1 MKHSRLVAAAAVTA
15 LALGIAGCAGGGDSG
30 GSGEA
35 EGPVTLE
42 WWTWWGNA
50 ETYAEAWNAEN
61 PDIQVKVNNVGIGE
75 EQTAKLLAAIRAGEG
90 PDLALAEYQTLPSYV
105 VSGIARDITEYVGDA
120 KDQFTDPVWG
130 LTTLEG
136 VTYGVPVDLGPMM
149 LFYRP
154 DLFETYGIE
163 VPETWD
169 DYRSAAEAVKAQD
182 PSVYMNVFSPIDA
195 GKFAGLTQQA
205 GAQWWTVDDGTWSV
219 DINGAESKKVAD
231 YWQGLIEDDLVSAQP
246 WWTPEFYKLVAD
258 GKVLSFPA
266 GAWLGGSNFVTNIGP
281 EQAGLWRAA
290 PLPVWDAGDPTGYMG
305 SSTIVVTE
313 TSKHPEQAAEFITWL
328 GATSGGSEQLFNVG
342 APIASSVGLEAYL
355 DEPGREGS
363 IVQGQE
369 GYYALFSDVL
379 SNTADVT
386 YGPNSVAT
394 FTSYRDEI
402 GRALRDGTSFADA
415 LDAVQKATV
424 TELETSGFDVE

>member
-1 MKHSRLVAAAAVTA
+1 VA
-15 LALGIAGCAGGGDSG
+15 LALSLGACASSPDSAAP
-30 GSGEA
+30 EPA
-35 EGPVTLE
+35 EGPITLE

-50 ETYAEAWNAEN
+50 EAYVDAWNAEN
-61 PDIQVKVNNVGIGE
+61 PDVQVKVNNVGIGE
-75 EQTAKLLAAIRAGEG
+75 EQTAKLLAAVRAGEG
-90 PDLALAEYQTLPSYV
+90 PDLALAEYQSLPSYV
-105 VSGIARDITEYVGDA
+105 VSGIARDITEYVADA
-120 KDQFTDPVWG
+120 EGQFTEAVWG

-154 DLFETYGIE
+154 DLFESFGIDI
-163 VPETWD
+163 PETWE
-169 DYRSAAEAVKAQD
+169 DYRAAAEAVNAQD
-182 PSVYMNVFSPIDA
+182 PSVFMNVFSPIDA
-195 GKFAGLTQQA
+195 GKFAGLAQQA
-205 GAQWWTVDDGTWSV
+205 GAQWWTVDEGTWSV
-219 DINGAESKKVAD
+219 DINGPESKKVAD
-231 YWQGLIEDDLVSAQP
+231 YWQGLIDDGLVSAQP
-246 WWTPEFYKLVAD
+246 WWTPEFYKLVAE

-313 TSKHPEQAAEFITWL
+313 TSEHPAEAASFVKWL
-328 GATSGGSEQLFNVG
+328 GATAGGSEQLYNVG
-342 APIASSVGLEAYL
+342 APIASTAGLEAYL

-363 IVQGQE
+363 IVEGQE
-369 GYYALFSDVL
+369 GYYALFSEVL

-394 FTSYRDEI
+394 FTAYRDEI
-402 GRALRDGTSFADA
+402 GRAMRDGTSFADA
-415 LDAVQKATV
+415 LDAVQEATIA
-424 TELETSGFDVE
+424 ELESSGFEVK